1 MKPESQ
7 CLTVSVEEAGRLL
20 GYSRNS
26 AYEAARTGELPTIR
40 LGSKMRVPKI
50 ALDRPLEAGQPRGN
64 A

>member
-1 MKPESQ
+1 LKPESQ

-50 ALDRPLEAGQPRGN
+50 ALDRLLEAGQPRGN